1 MTSMIRT
8 TALAAALAA
17 ASFGAL
23 AGPVINLD
31 QDLFELGEKA
41 KAADSGN
48 GAPVAVGEIKG
59 VVFSTNAF
67 AYHKD
72 MLKAPPTDI
81 DRPSDTVGAFIMN
94 GDRNTLTSEPIV
106 ISLAKW
112 RTDAG
117 QFFETMA
124 LSVFSKG
131 AVTAS
136 WTTKT
141 GVVEELELSNPIGT
155 TWGNWSKVA
164 TPWAASDQIDR
175 IAFTASGTNSFIGF
189 QGLEIGLTG
198 STDPNPNPAPEPAGY
213 ALVGLALLAAGAA
226 TRRRA

>member
-1 MTSMIRT
+1 MISMIRT

-23 AGPVINLD
+23 AGPLVVDVDLTKLG
-31 QDLFELGEKA
+31 QDA
-41 KAADSGN
+41 IAADSGN
-48 GAPVAVGEIKG
+48 GAPVPVGEIQG
-59 VVFSTNAF
+59 FVFSSNAF
-67 AYHKD
+67 AYHSS
-72 MLKAPPTDI
+72 MLKPAPTDI
-81 DRPSDTVGAFIMN
+81 DRPVDTAGAFIMN
-94 GDRNTLTSEPIV
+94 GDRSTVTSEPIV

-117 QFFETMA
+117 QFFETMS

-141 GVVEELELSNPIGT
+141 GVETLGLSNPLGT
-155 TWGNWSKVA
+155 TWGTWSKVS

-175 IAFTASGTNSFIGF
+175 ITFTASGTNSFIGI
-189 QGLEIGLTG
+189 QGLRIGLTG
-198 STDPNPNPAPEPAGY
+198 LTDPNPNPAAC
-213 ALVGLALLAAGAA
+213 
-226 TRRRA
+226 